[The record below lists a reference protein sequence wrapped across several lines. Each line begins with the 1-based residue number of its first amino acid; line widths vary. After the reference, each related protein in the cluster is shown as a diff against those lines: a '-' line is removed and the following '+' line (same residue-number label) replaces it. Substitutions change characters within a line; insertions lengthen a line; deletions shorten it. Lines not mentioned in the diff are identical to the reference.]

1 MSDQQ
6 TIRFHRRVGFNVG
19 GEIRYVDKGDHID
32 LPKEITQSPY
42 FAAVM
47 GDKLVETIHA
57 APPAD
62 GETVGIAEALTMLDS
77 AKAEGRAEAQAEID
91 KAKAEAA
98 EATKARDEAQAQYK
112 KAQAALEKATKPAAS
127 KDK

>member
-1 MSDQQ
+1 MNDNQ
-6 TIRFHRRVGFNVG
+6 TIRFHRRVGFNMG

-47 GDKLVETIHA
+47 GEGLVESIHP

-62 GETVGIAEALTMLDS
+62 GELMLDA
-77 AKAEGRAEAQAEID
+77 AKAEGKAEAQAEID
-91 KAKAEAA
+91 KAKAE
-98 EATKARDEAQAQYK
+98 RDEAQAALK
-112 KAQAALEKATKPAAS
+112 KAQEALKKANTKSAEAG
-127 KDK
+127 K

>member
-47 GDKLVETIHA
+47 GEGLVESIHP

-62 GETVGIAEALTMLDS
+62 GEVVGVAEALLMLDA
-77 AKAEGRAEAQAEID
+77 AKAEGKAEAQAEID
-91 KAKAEAA
+91 RAKAE
-98 EATKARDEAQAQYK
+98 RDEAQAALK
-112 KAQAALEKATKPAAS
+112 KAQEALKKANTKSTGTEK
-127 KDK
+127 

>member
-62 GETVGIAEALTMLDS
+62 GETIDVAEALTMLDS
-77 AKAEGRAEAQAEID
+77 AKAEAQAEID